1 MKFEFFRGIHCLVL
15 LIGCLLTAV
24 VLAKPVQLELR
35 SVAEVKTPMLVLGDV
50 VKVDAN
56 TSQEQAALLSMP
68 IGTMLLTKTSM
79 LVERKLL
86 EKWVKLHA
94 GMRARDVRWSGA
106 EAVTVMLQTQLLD
119 SSQIRTFA
127 FDALKDW
134 SKSITGN
141 VEIKSQAELASLSVP
156 MGEVEMRVS
165 RLSEPWGLRKRVTIL
180 VDVLVADNMIKS
192 VPVKFD
198 ISGTRTVLQVRHD
211 VARGELLKAADVEAK
226 DIDLFADLNE
236 AVVLSALTSSSVR
249 AKTFL
254 PKGVALSKANVETQ
268 PDVLR
273 GEFAVLLAHE
283 GLVSIESR
291 VEVMQDGIVGQVIKV
306 RPVNSNNQI
315 QAKIIQPG
323 KVELY

>member
-1 MKFEFFRGIHCLVL
+1 M
-15 LIGCLLTAV
+15 TAV

-35 SVAEVKTPMLVLGDV
+35 SVAEVKSAMFVLGDV
-50 VKVDAN
+50 VKVDAS
-56 TSQEQAALLSMP
+56 TKQEQVALLSMS
-68 IGTMLLTKTSM
+68 IGRLSLTKTSM

-86 EKWVKLHA
+86 EKWVRLHA
-94 GMRARDVRWSGA
+94 GIRARDVRWSGA
-106 EAVTVMLQTQLLD
+106 ETVTVMLQTQLLD
-119 SSQIRTFA
+119 SSQVGTFA
-127 FDALKDW
+127 FGVLKDW

-141 VEIKSQAELASLSVP
+141 VEIKSHSELASLSVP
-156 MGEVEMRVS
+156 MGEVKMRVS
-165 RLSEPWGLRKRVTIL
+165 RLSEPLSLRRHVTIL
-180 VDVLVADNMIKS
+180 VDIFVADNMIKS

-198 ISGTRTVLQVRHD
+198 ISGTRTALQVRHD
-211 VARGELLKAADVEAK
+211 VARGELLKAADVEVK

-236 AVVLSALTSSSVR
+236 AVMLSALTTSPVR

-254 PKGVALSKANVETQ
+254 PKGGVLSKANVETQ

-273 GEFAVLLAHE
+273 GEFAVLLSHE
-283 GLVSIESR
+283 GLVSVESR
-291 VEVMQDGIVGQVIKV
+291 VEAMQDGIVGQVIKV